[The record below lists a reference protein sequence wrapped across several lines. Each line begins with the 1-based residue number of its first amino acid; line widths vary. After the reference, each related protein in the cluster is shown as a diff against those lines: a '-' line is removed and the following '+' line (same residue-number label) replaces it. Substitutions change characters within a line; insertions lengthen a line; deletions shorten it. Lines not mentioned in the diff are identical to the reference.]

1 MPVYEF
7 YCAAC
12 HTIFNF
18 LARTVVTDRSPACPK
33 CGRPDLDRQVS
44 RFAISKNRPE
54 PVGAGLPDLDEEK
67 LEKVMLGLAGEME
80 GLDENDPR
88 QMARFMRKF
97 ADASGMNLEGD
108 LGEAIRR
115 LESGADPEELEA
127 ELGGLFNDE
136 GMDNLFSKE
145 GIKGLRR
152 KYVPPAH
159 DETLHAFDGA

>member
-7 YCAAC
+7 YCTDC

-18 LARTVVTDRSPACPK
+18 FARKVITDRSPSCPR
-33 CGRPDLDRQVS
+33 CNRPDLDRQVS
-44 RFAISKNRPE
+44 RFAISRNRPE
-54 PVGAGLPDLDEEK
+54 PTGGDMPDIDEEK
-67 LEKVMLGLAGEME
+67 LERVMMGLAGEME

-97 ADASGMNLEGD
+97 ADATGMNLDGD
-108 LGEAIRR
+108 MGEAIRR

-127 ELGGLFNDE
+127 QLGDLFNDE
-136 GMDNLFSKE
+136 GMDNLFSRE

-159 DETLHAFDGA
+159 DETLYAFDGA